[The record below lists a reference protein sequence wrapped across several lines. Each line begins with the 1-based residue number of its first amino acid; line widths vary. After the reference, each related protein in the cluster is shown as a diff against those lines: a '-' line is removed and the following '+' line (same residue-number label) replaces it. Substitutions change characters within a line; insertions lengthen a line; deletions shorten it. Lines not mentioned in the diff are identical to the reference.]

1 MGKQHLACLARL
13 LLPASLKAHLPP
25 PLTAHGQG
33 RQHGLRAE
41 LHHLELQE
49 EEEDEGDEAW
59 RQASEMAYA
68 SGFGHGASRYIY
80 THIVCMCLMHI
91 CLDCI

>member
-1 MGKQHLACLARL
+1 
-13 LLPASLKAHLPP
+13 
-25 PLTAHGQG
+25 
-33 RQHGLRAE
+33 
-41 LHHLELQE
+41 LQE